1 MGRHPASTVAPFA
14 LLVPVFGL
22 SFGALLLG
30 EPVTGRD
37 VAAAVLVLGG
47 VLLTLRAPRLAI
59 SPLVAESSPR
69 EA

>member
-1 MGRHPASTVAPFA
+1 
-14 LLVPVFGL
+14 VFGF

-30 EPVTGRD
+30 EPVTVRD
-37 VAAAVLVLGG
+37 VGAAVLVLGG